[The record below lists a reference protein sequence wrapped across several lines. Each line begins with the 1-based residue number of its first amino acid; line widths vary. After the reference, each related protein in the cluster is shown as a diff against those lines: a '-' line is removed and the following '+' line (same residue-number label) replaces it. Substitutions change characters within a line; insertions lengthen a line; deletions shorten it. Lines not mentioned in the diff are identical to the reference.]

1 MDHSSKQRAL
11 LSGKQQERG
20 DIVNKRQRAL
30 FLSARLFILKHP
42 RSQQFFITAE
52 QTGNSAAALTPR
64 DLGRIRVGER
74 ELSDEIL
81 SACSPPRQMH
91 PSLIWFQDTR
101 EKSRVNLIIDEAAGK
116 ERD

>member
-1 MDHSSKQRAL
+1 VLL
-11 LSGKQQERG
+11 LSLPATWEEFE
-20 DIVNKRQRAL
+20 L
-30 FLSARLFILKHP
+30 
-42 RSQQFFITAE
+42 
-52 QTGNSAAALTPR
+52 
-64 DLGRIRVGER
+64 ER

-81 SACSPPRQMH
+81 SAFSPPRQMH